1 LQILIG
7 RVLQEVQRLKEVT
20 SLEAKDTTSALMVKK
35 GKLNSKEKC
44 FKCGKDAL
52 MVKKGKLN
60 SKEKCFKCGKDGH
73 MKANCN
79 MKKNKNEDK
88 GF

>member
-1 LQILIG
+1 LIG

-44 FKCGKDAL
+44 FKCGKD
-52 MVKKGKLN
+52 
-60 SKEKCFKCGKDGH
+60 GH